1 MAGIDINVRLGGG
14 GGKPGVSSNMS
25 RAKSTLSAKDSATIN
40 KTIKKTTSVI
50 SGMSTFVS
58 TGKVSSGVMMT
69 SPVLRNAKMI
79 SMAVEK
85 TGNTLIKLYQAHS
98 GEDMLASNAKA
109 ILKTATSGGT
119 NILSGYVQNL
129 LYTRPQIRR
138 QNNMLDYGREIYLRN
153 VENEKNQFV

>member
-14 GGKPGVSSNMS
+14 GGKPGVSSNMG

-69 SPVLRNAKMI
+69 SPVLRSSKMI

-85 TGNTLIKLYQAHS
+85 GGNTLIKLYQAHS

-119 NILSGYVQNL
+119 NLLSGYVENL

-153 VENEKNQFV
+153 VENNKNRFV